1 MMRGVSLLVES
12 GPDAGQSARLDGPG
26 TIAIGA
32 DEGADLRL
40 RDELVSRHH
49 ARLTFD
55 GKDLLLIDDGSRNGT
70 WVGTMRISR
79 AVLTADTRFGVGKT
93 VLSLR
98 IDAEA
103 RVVEVSDVTAMGD
116 AIGVSPAMRHV
127 FSLLERASPSDVTV
141 LLEGESGV
149 GKEVLA
155 RAIHTHSARANEPF
169 VIVDC
174 GAIPATLVESEL
186 FGHERG
192 AFTGA
197 ATART
202 GLFEQADGGTIFLD
216 EIGELPIDMQPKL
229 LRVLEAREVRP
240 VGSTKSRTVNVRVVA
255 ATNRNLAEEVKRN
268 TFRSD
273 LYYRLAVARVRVPPL
288 RDRPDDIPALANAFY
303 RSVTKNDQASL
314 PEEVIAILRTYPWPG
329 NARELRNVVQRYT
342 FLGFASSRSELFDAG
357 GVPQGNVGRPVIAA
371 AQREWEGVTYH
382 DARQM
387 VLDEF
392 EQDYIPNVL
401 ARASGVV
408 ARAAELAGVA
418 RPSFYRMVE
427 RLESRARGRGER

>member
-288 RDRPDDIPALANAFY
+288 RDRPDDIPALANAFF
-303 RSVTKNDQASL
+303 VTD
-314 PEEVIAILRTYPWPG
+314 R
-329 NARELRNVVQRYT
+329 
-342 FLGFASSRSELFDAG
+342 
-357 GVPQGNVGRPVIAA
+357 
-371 AQREWEGVTYH
+371 
-382 DARQM
+382 
-387 VLDEF
+387 
-392 EQDYIPNVL
+392 
-401 ARASGVV
+401 
-408 ARAAELAGVA
+408 
-418 RPSFYRMVE
+418 
-427 RLESRARGRGER
+427 